1 MKLFKEI
8 LTPPSAVQPKLAIQS
23 NAVLTIV
30 QDPVVTEVTEVT
42 AEQQKGID
50 EFYQDS

>member
-8 LTPPSAVQPKLAIQS
+8 LTPPSAAQPKLAIQS

-30 QDPVVTEVTEVT
+30 QDPVATEVT